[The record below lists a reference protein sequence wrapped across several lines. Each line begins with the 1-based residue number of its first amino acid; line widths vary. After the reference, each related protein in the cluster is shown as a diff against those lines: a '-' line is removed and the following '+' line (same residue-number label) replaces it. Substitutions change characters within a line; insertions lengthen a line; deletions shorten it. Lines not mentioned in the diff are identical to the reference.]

1 MSPLLLKMLQVV
13 WILILLLGQDFYK
26 KVKNWGLS
34 GEVGAPKRAPST
46 RVRLK
51 CQSKWRNNKIF
62 NHVSLM
68 LDCLNVAS
76 QRVMGS
82 LGQLRLAGTNTR
94 VKFYIAGKG
103 RNFIARKRR
112 RTRGSM
118 TVWKFCDLRFF
129 TNSSNILELRPLV
142 GRALKQKY
150 WPLLVPGMEK
160 NQIKSFKSQK
170 NLLQILSL
178 SSASASK
185 VIYSFYDVS
194 NQKDSWFLLIFILIP
209 L

>member
-1 MSPLLLKMLQVV
+1 
-13 WILILLLGQDFYK
+13 
-26 KVKNWGLS
+26 
-34 GEVGAPKRAPST
+34 
-46 RVRLK
+46 
-51 CQSKWRNNKIF
+51 
-62 NHVSLM
+62 M

-94 VKFYIAGKG
+94 VTFYIADKG

-170 NLLQILSL
+170 IFNRFYLSL
-178 SSASASK
+178 LRRQAKWSTVFMMFQIK
-185 VIYSFYDVS
+185 NIRDFYWFSF
-194 NQKDSWFLLIFILIP
+194 
-209 L
+209 